1 VVRIAALFSLA
12 AAVGAETEPQDSSL
26 PSSDRPVRIVEQL
39 EINGSNAY
47 RSVARDKCEAQGVG
61 EIRGLMTS
69 SATEELWVFLPDRGD
84 DAGCHWIEIG
94 GEARSAS
101 EKATIKVDWSYL
113 GKLMATRRELYVYHF
128 HPGAYFERCK
138 SGADCNE
145 YSMPLRA
152 EDVSGEGLV
161 TNLKYAM
168 PSPDDIYFMMEASWQ
183 LDQYHHGTGRMRHR
197 VVTPYG
203 VVEYA
208 LSDKGKKKYAE
219 NRGSRLEGLYIKLVA
234 ANSLSEES
242 INGIVD
248 GNRDDLTAALEEL
261 ARSMNSKN
269 LLVTLVPP

>member
-1 VVRIAALFSLA
+1 
-12 AAVGAETEPQDSSL
+12 
-26 PSSDRPVRIVEQL
+26 
-39 EINGSNAY
+39 
-47 RSVARDKCEAQGVG
+47 
-61 EIRGLMTS
+61 
-69 SATEELWVFLPDRGD
+69 
-84 DAGCHWIEIG
+84 
-94 GEARSAS
+94 
-101 EKATIKVDWSYL
+101 
-113 GKLMATRRELYVYHF
+113 
-128 HPGAYFERCK
+128 
-138 SGADCNE
+138 
-145 YSMPLRA
+145 MP
-152 EDVSGEGLV
+152 
-161 TNLKYAM
+161 
-168 PSPDDIYFMMEASWQ
+168 
-183 LDQYHHGTGRMRHR
+183 HR